1 MPTTSS
7 VSSIA
12 PEPVYYGENSGNTAR
27 IPTQTLGQND
37 FLKLVVAQMSQQDPL
52 NPKADTEF
60 IAQMAQFSALEQS
73 KTMQQDIA
81 ALRGEQ
87 QLMQA
92 TSLLGRTV
100 EIQTGADTSVFGLV
114 DGVHVQA
121 GKPLV
126 VVDGVGYD
134 LSNVLRVSPTPA
146 PTPTP

>member
-1 MPTTSS
+1 MPTIAS
-7 VSSIA
+7 VNSNV
-12 PEPVYYGENSGNTAR
+12 PEPVYYGENTGAASR

-92 TSLLGRTV
+92 SSLLGRTV
-100 EIQTGADTSVFGLV
+100 EIQTGADTSAIGLV

-126 VVDGVGYD
+126 VVNGVGYD
-134 LSNVLRVSPTPA
+134 LGSVLRVAPTPA

>member
-1 MPTTSS
+1 MPTTTP
-7 VSSIA
+7 VSSFV
-12 PEPVYYGENSGNTAR
+12 PEPVYFGENTGSAAR

-87 QLMQA
+87 QLLQA
-92 TSLLGRTV
+92 SSLLGRTV
-100 EIQTGADTSVFGLV
+100 EIQTGSDTSVTGLV

-126 VVDGVGYD
+126 VVNGVDYD
-134 LSNVLRVSPTPA
+134 LSNVLRVTPTPA